1 MPQKTIRTR
10 LAQPKAI
17 RIRDAEAT
25 KARLLS
31 AATAE
36 FSSKGYDG
44 ARVNVIAKNAGVNI
58 NLVYHYFGSKD
69 GIYLAVLEQT
79 YVLIRKHHRDMS
91 LRALPPEEAMAQL
104 VISTFRMFCETP
116 EAIGILV
123 SENVQQGR
131 FVRSSKLV
139 GGLYNNLLEF
149 LKDALERG
157 VKAGVFRRDVD
168 PIELFITIN
177 GLGYFYLSNHHTL
190 AAILHQD
197 LMAPERIAQ
206 REAHIL
212 SVVMDYL
219 RAR

>member
-1 MPQKTIRTR
+1 MPKKSVHARSAPR
-10 LAQPKAI
+10 KAG
-17 RIRDAEAT
+17 RVRDAEAT
-25 KARLLS
+25 KAKLLK
-31 AATAE
+31 AATDE

-69 GIYLAVLEQT
+69 GIYLAVLEST

-91 LRALPPEEAMAQL
+91 LRALPPEDAMTQL
-104 VISTFRMFCETP
+104 VRSTFRMFCETP

-131 FVRSSKLV
+131 FVRSSKLI
-139 GGLYNNLLEF
+139 GGLYNALLGF
-149 LKDALERG
+149 LKDTLERG
-157 VKAGVFRRDVD
+157 VEAGVFRRDVD
-168 PIELFITIN
+168 PVELFITIN
-177 GLGYFYLSNHHTL
+177 GLGYFYLSNRYTL

-197 LMAPERIAQ
+197 LMDPERLAQ

-219 RAR
+219 RA

>member
-1 MPQKTIRTR
+1 MPKRSVHER
-10 LAQPKAI
+10 SVPPKVR

-25 KARLLS
+25 KAKLLK

-36 FSSKGYDG
+36 FSAKGYDG
-44 ARVNVIAKNAGVNI
+44 ARVNVIAKSAGVNI

-69 GIYLAVLEQT
+69 GIYLAALESM

-104 VISTFRMFCETP
+104 VISTFRMFCGTP

-131 FVRSSKLV
+131 FVRSSKLIS
-139 GGLYNNLLEF
+139 GLYNTLLEF
-149 LKDALERG
+149 LKDTLARG
-157 VKAGVFRRDVD
+157 VEAGLFRRDVD
-168 PIELFITIN
+168 PVELFITIN
-177 GLGYFYLSNHHTL
+177 GLGYFYLSNRYTL
-190 AAILHQD
+190 GAILHQD
-197 LMAPERIAQ
+197 LMSPERIAQ

-219 RAR
+219 RA